1 VEGLISREGTE
12 LMGRLLQ
19 GNLEVR
25 AAAETREAGVRGL
38 MEYHEA
44 MCEKGSKGL
53 W

>member
-12 LMGRLLQ
+12 LMRRLLQ
-19 GNLEVR
+19 GDLEVR

-38 MEYHEA
+38 MEYYEA
-44 MCEKGSKGL
+44 MCEKGVKGI